1 MNVNRVGMTSFGNL
15 PYYNE
20 IKSGNFTYNSLSP
33 NVDYKLDAVYSML
46 AVVRDEQREQAKML
60 ANNQTVLR
68 DLMCDTTI
76 DMANWNS
83 HYDTVNKYTYEPDVK
98 HSTIRFT
105 IKDKTD

>member
-1 MNVNRVGMTSFGNL
+1 MNVNRVGMTSFGNS

-20 IKSGNFTYNSLSP
+20 IQSGNFTYNSFS
-33 NVDYKLDAVYSML
+33 NEGYKLDAIYSML
-46 AVVRDEQREQAKML
+46 EVIRDEQKGQAKML

-83 HYDTVNKYTYEPDVK
+83 HYDTVNKYTYERGNY
-98 HSTIRFT
+98 SINTIA
-105 IKDKTD
+105 